1 MAVSNRAKAPMALA
15 VLMITVGVGWLLS
28 VQGIGP
34 GIDWIWTLG
43 LAVLGFGVFIA
54 SGGID
59 KMSVVVGP
67 FFLVASILS
76 VLRQTDKLSVNT
88 ETPILVILVGV
99 LLLVAQ
105 LQFIPPPKW
114 FVPTGKD
121 DSSR

>member
-1 MAVSNRAKAPMALA
+1 MAVSNRAKGPMALA

-43 LAVLGFGVFIA
+43 LAVLGLGVFIV
-54 SGGID
+54 SGGVD
-59 KMSVVVGP
+59 KMSVVAGP
-67 FFLVASILS
+67 FFIVTSILS
-76 VLRQTDKLSVNT
+76 VLRQTGKLSINT

-99 LLLVAQ
+99 LMLVAQ

-114 FVPTGKD
+114 FVPMGKEQEL
-121 DSSR
+121 R